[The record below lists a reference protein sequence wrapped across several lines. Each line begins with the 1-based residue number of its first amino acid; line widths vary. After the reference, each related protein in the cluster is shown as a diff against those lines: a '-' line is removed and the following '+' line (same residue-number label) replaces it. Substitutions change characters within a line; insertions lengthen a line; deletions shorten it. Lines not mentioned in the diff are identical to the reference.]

1 MLTVRQAMC
10 SWEICINNG
19 GILYWY
25 IFLGVSEC
33 FNPEKKMVLTLPIKF
48 SIRQTLYKAAVSF
61 TQLLYIFGILQTGRN

>member
-10 SWEICINNG
+10 SREICINNG

-33 FNPEKKMVLTLPIKF
+33 FNPEKKNGIDIAHK
-48 SIRQTLYKAAVSF
+48 IQYQTGFIFLVSF
-61 TQLLYIFGILQTGRN
+61 KQAGIDTF

>member
-25 IFLGVSEC
+25 IFLGFSEC
-33 FNPEKKMVLTLPIKF
+33 FNPEKNNGIDIAHKIQY
-48 SIRQTLYKAAVSF
+48 QTDF
-61 TQLLYIFGILQTGRN
+61 I

>member
-19 GILYWY
+19 GLLYWY

-33 FNPEKKMVLTLPIKF
+33 FNREKKKW
-48 SIRQTLYKAAVSF
+48 Y
-61 TQLLYIFGILQTGRN
+61 